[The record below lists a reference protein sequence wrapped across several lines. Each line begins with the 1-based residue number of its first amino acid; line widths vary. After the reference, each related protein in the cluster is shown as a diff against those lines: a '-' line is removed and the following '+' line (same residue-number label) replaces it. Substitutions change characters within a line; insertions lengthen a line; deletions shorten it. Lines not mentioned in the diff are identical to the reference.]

1 LVTSAYRDFDLGGR
15 WTLDSGERG
24 WMLETLTPEERA
36 RFEQLDP
43 AQQAYVER
51 CEPLWRRAHEI
62 ARKNPGVDASD
73 VFHVLYTWNDTPSQ
87 GASEFRVDPICVGT
101 Q

>member
-1 LVTSAYRDFDLGGR
+1 
-15 WTLDSGERG
+15 
-24 WMLETLTPEERA
+24 MLETLTPEERA

-87 GASEFRVDPICVGT
+87 RLKRSLERFRPRPHRG
-101 Q
+101 